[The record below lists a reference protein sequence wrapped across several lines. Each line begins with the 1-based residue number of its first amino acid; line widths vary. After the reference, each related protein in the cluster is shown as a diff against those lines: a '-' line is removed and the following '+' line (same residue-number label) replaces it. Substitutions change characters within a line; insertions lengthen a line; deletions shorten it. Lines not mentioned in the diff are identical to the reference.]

1 MINQLIRTVIVD
13 DDESNITNLRILLN
27 TYCPNVE
34 ILACATDIKQAII
47 DIKTIKPDLVF
58 LDVEIKNSTGFDLL
72 EQLEKRD
79 FNVVFVTAFDQYA
92 IKALRFSAVDYLLKP
107 IVIEDL
113 ENAVNKVQKRMKS
126 TDNSGSNQFLE
137 LENLMSNLRKEIRS
151 TRRIALPMNGQ
162 IDFVAVSEIR
172 RCIGESAYTTFYFKD
187 GSKKVVSRTLKE
199 YENLLTEYGFSR
211 VHKSHLV
218 NISCIKSFVKSGA
231 AYILLDDGDTVP
243 VSDLKKVQLIKQL
256 DC

>member
-1 MINQLIRTVIVD
+1 MTQELLRTIIVD
-13 DDESNITNLRILLN
+13 DDESNIVNLRILLN

-34 ILACATDIKQAII
+34 IVACATEVGQAINDIKAF
-47 DIKTIKPDLVF
+47 KPDLVF

-79 FNVVFVTAFDQYA
+79 FNVIFVTAFDQYA

-113 ENAVNKVQKRMKS
+113 ENAVKKVQKRM
-126 TDNSGSNQFLE
+126 NGNNQFLE
-137 LENLMSNLRKEIRS
+137 LENLMNNLRKEIRS
-151 TRRIALPMNGQ
+151 SRRIALPMNGQ
-162 IDFVAVSEIR
+162 IDFVPVSEIR

-199 YENLLTEYGFSR
+199 YENLLAEYGFSR

-218 NISCIKSFVKSGA
+218 NNSCIKSFVKTGA

-256 DC
+256 DS

>member
-1 MINQLIRTVIVD
+1 MTQQLLRTIIVD
-13 DDESNITNLRILLN
+13 DDESNIINLRILLN

-34 ILACATDIKQAII
+34 IVACATDVSQAIG
-47 DIKTIKPDLVF
+47 DIKTFKPNLVF

-79 FNVVFVTAFDQYA
+79 FHVIFVTAFDQYA

-113 ENAVNKVQKRMKS
+113 ENAVTKVQKRM
-126 TDNSGSNQFLE
+126 NGNNQFEE
-137 LENLMSNLRKEIRS
+137 LENLMNNLRKEIRS

-162 IDFVAVSEIR
+162 IDFVPVSDIR

-199 YENLLTEYGFSR
+199 YENLLAEYGFSR

-218 NISCIKSFVKSGA
+218 NNSCIKSFVKTGA

-256 DC
+256 DS

>member
-1 MINQLIRTVIVD
+1 MAQQLIRTIIVD
-13 DDESNITNLRILLN
+13 DDESNIVNLRILLN

-34 ILACATDIKQAII
+34 IVACATDVGQAIS
-47 DIKTIKPDLVF
+47 DIKMFKPDLVF

-79 FNVVFVTAFDQYA
+79 FNVIFVTAFDQYA

-113 ENAVNKVQKRMKS
+113 ENAVAKVQKKM
-126 TDNSGSNQFLE
+126 NGNNQFLE
-137 LENLMSNLRKEIRS
+137 LENLMNNLRKEIRS
-151 TRRIALPMNGQ
+151 ARRIALPMNGQ
-162 IDFVAVSEIR
+162 IDFVPVSDIR

-199 YENLLTEYGFSR
+199 YENLLAEYGFSR

-218 NISCIKSFVKSGA
+218 NNSCIKSFVKTGA

-256 DC
+256 DS

>member
-1 MINQLIRTVIVD
+1 MTQQLIRTIIVD
-13 DDESNITNLRILLN
+13 DDESNIINLRILLN
-27 TYCPNVE
+27 TYCPDVE
-34 ILACATDIKQAII
+34 IVACATEVCQAINE
-47 DIKTIKPDLVF
+47 IKTFNPDLVF

-79 FNVVFVTAFDQYA
+79 FNVIFVTAFDQYA

-113 ENAVNKVQKRMKS
+113 ENAVKNVQKRM
-126 TDNSGSNQFLE
+126 SGNNQFLE
-137 LENLMSNLRKEIRS
+137 LENLMNNLRKEIRS
-151 TRRIALPMNGQ
+151 SRRIALPMNGQ
-162 IDFVAVSEIR
+162 IDFVPVSDIR

-199 YENLLTEYGFSR
+199 YENLLAEYGFSR

-218 NISCIKSFVKSGA
+218 NNSCIRSFVKTGA

-256 DC
+256 DG

>member
-1 MINQLIRTVIVD
+1 MAQQHIRTVIVD
-13 DDESNITNLRILLN
+13 DDESNITNLRILLT
-27 TYCPNVE
+27 TYCPDIDV
-34 ILACATDIKQAII
+34 LACATDVNQAII
-47 DIKTIKPDLVF
+47 DIKTVKPDLVF

-72 EQLEKRD
+72 EQFEKKD
-79 FNVVFVTAFDQYA
+79 FNVIFVTAFDQYA

-113 ENAVNKVQKRMKS
+113 ENAVIKVKKRM
-126 TDNSGSNQFLE
+126 NGNNQFQE
-137 LENLMSNLRKEIRS
+137 LENLMSNLRKEIRPS
-151 TRRIALPMNGQ
+151 RRIALPMNGQ
-162 IDFVAVSEIR
+162 IDFVAVSDIR
-172 RCIGESAYTTFYFKD
+172 RCIGESAYTTFYLKD

-218 NISCIKSFVKSGA
+218 NISCIQSFIKSGA
-231 AYILLDDGDTVP
+231 AYLLLDDGDTVP